1 MAKLLSLLFIRIRE
15 PHQCGCGHS
24 AHQYPRRKIELLSGM
39 GIDHLVV
46 IPFTEFRRD
55 DGGGIYRPVPD
66 PVFST
71 AYTDHRV
78 WIIVLEKEGPKL

>member
-1 MAKLLSLLFIRIRE
+1 
-15 PHQCGCGHS
+15 
-24 AHQYPRRKIELLSGM
+24 M